1 MFTHINQGSG
11 PEGFSGYGS
20 LLALLGNQTPTVPQ
34 QAAWGPQQ
42 CHAPTV
48 GGLYKTFP
56 LFNKAESSSEPS
68 LPRVGWAGIHRA
80 LSSSRAVRRGLHL
93 EKKKKKKKKKPWTR
107 PPPPCG
113 SEGAMSSWA
122 HGQEWSQG
130 TCRFCGSTPPPLLA
144 VLAHCRRRT
153 PSGSSPPVVPHP
165 PPLLIVYIPHT
176 SFLPIH

>member
-93 EKKKKKKKKKPWTR
+93 EKKKKKKKKNLGPDHHLPVVPRGQCQAGLMAKSGR
-107 PPPPCG
+107 KVHAGFVAQPPPPFVG
-113 SEGAMSSWA
+113 SA
-122 HGQEWSQG
+122 
-130 TCRFCGSTPPPLLA
+130 
-144 VLAHCRRRT
+144 
-153 PSGSSPPVVPHP
+153 GSSLPSHP
-165 PPLLIVYIPHT
+165 
-176 SFLPIH
+176 FGQ